1 MDRDAIVRSRRRDQ
15 ALEALEF
22 ERERERALAHQ
33 IGAILVEAEG
43 ARVDQEAFERMEEVD
58 VALVRELLDEPEWTF
73 EADGAELEDDPDAGL
88 PGDEGEQGVDED
100 EIGRLES
107 EIVRCRDRQRAL
119 ERYMEALGT

>member
-22 ERERERALAHQ
+22 ERERERALADQ
-33 IGAILVEAEG
+33 IGAILAEAEG
-43 ARVDQEAFERMEEVD
+43 PRVDQAAFERMEEVD
-58 VALVRELLDEPEWTF
+58 VALVRELLDEPEGTF

-88 PGDEGEQGVDED
+88 SGDEGEQGVDED

-119 ERYMEALGT
+119 ERYVEALGT

>member
-1 MDRDAIVRSRRRDQ
+1 MDRDAIVRGRRRDQ

-43 ARVDQEAFERMEEVD
+43 PRVDQEAFERMEEVD

>member
-43 ARVDQEAFERMEEVD
+43 PRVDQEAFGRMEEVD

-73 EADGAELEDDPDAGL
+73 EADGAELEDDPDAAL
-88 PGDEGEQGVDED
+88 ARDEGEQGVDED

-107 EIVRCRDRQRAL
+107 EIARCRDRQRAL

>member
-43 ARVDQEAFERMEEVD
+43 ARVDQEAFGRMEEVD

-73 EADGAELEDDPDAGL
+73 EAEGAELEDDPDAEL

>member
-43 ARVDQEAFERMEEVD
+43 PRVDQEAFGRMEEVD

-73 EADGAELEDDPDAGL
+73 EAEGAELGDDPDAGL
-88 PGDEGEQGVDED
+88 PRDEGEQGVDED

-119 ERYMEALGT
+119 ERYVEALGT

>member
-1 MDRDAIVRSRRRDQ
+1 VDRDAIVRGRRRDQ

>member
-43 ARVDQEAFERMEEVD
+43 PRVDQEAFGRMEEVD
-58 VALVRELLDEPEWTF
+58 VALVRELLDEPEWAF
-73 EADGAELEDDPDAGL
+73 EAEGAELGDDPDAGL
-88 PGDEGEQGVDED
+88 AAATRASRAWTRTRSGDW
-100 EIGRLES
+100 
-107 EIVRCRDRQRAL
+107 RA
-119 ERYMEALGT
+119 RS

>member
-1 MDRDAIVRSRRRDQ
+1 VDRDAIVRGRRRDQ

-43 ARVDQEAFERMEEVD
+43 PRVDRDAFGRMEEAD
-58 VALVRELLDEPEWTF
+58 VAVVRELLEEPEWTF
-73 EADGAELEDDPDAGL
+73 DAEGVELEDDPDAW
-88 PGDEGEQGVDED
+88 PARVDGEQGVDED
-100 EIGRLES
+100 EIGRLEN
-107 EIVRCRDRQRAL
+107 EITRCRERQRAL

>member
-43 ARVDQEAFERMEEVD
+43 PRVDQEAFGRMEEVD
-58 VALVRELLDEPEWTF
+58 VALVRELLVEPEWTF
-73 EADGAELEDDPDAGL
+73 EAEEADLVDDPDAWL
-88 PGDEGEQGVDED
+88 VGDEDEQGVDED
-100 EIGRLES
+100 EIGRLED

-119 ERYMEALGT
+119 ERYVEALGV

>member
-33 IGAILVEAEG
+33 VGAILVEAEG
-43 ARVDQEAFERMEEVD
+43 PRVDQEAFGRMEEVD
-58 VALVRELLDEPEWTF
+58 VALVRELLFEPEWAF
-73 EADGAELEDDPDAGL
+73 EEEGVELGEDPDAEL
-88 PGDEGEQGVDED
+88 AAAGVDED

-107 EIVRCRDRQRAL
+107 EIARCRDRQRAL

>member
-1 MDRDAIVRSRRRDQ
+1 VERDAIVRSRRRDQ

-22 ERERERALAHQ
+22 EREREQALADQ

-43 ARVDQEAFERMEEVD
+43 PRVDQEAFGRMEEVD
-58 VALVRELLDEPEWTF
+58 VALVRELLVEPEWAF
-73 EADGAELEDDPDAGL
+73 EEEGAELGDDPDAGL
-88 PGDEGEQGVDED
+88 AGAEGEQGVDED

-119 ERYMEALGT
+119 ERYIEALAV

>member
-1 MDRDAIVRSRRRDQ
+1 MDRDAIVRGRRRDQ

-43 ARVDQEAFERMEEVD
+43 ARVDQEAFGRMEEVD

-107 EIVRCRDRQRAL
+107 EIARCRDRQRAL